1 MATYTDTEGRYTLT
15 LTVTQG
21 TQSIANNSSVVNWN
35 LKLVSNGGTL
45 YHWNNTCPWNVKLN
59 GTQVD
64 SGTYSY
70 DLRDG
75 GTQTI
80 FEKSGSTTITHDSD
94 GTKSISVYAYTDMD
108 NSAYVSP
115 LEITGETFTLTTIP
129 RTADLSLS
137 TTSLKITS
145 ASGTITAN
153 ITSKSTAIY
162 NKLTWSG
169 VLSGN
174 AQIGNATTSR
184 SFNVTDILN
193 AMPSSTSG
201 TLTVRVDSYNN
212 ANYSG
217 TPIGS
222 NTVSCAITID
232 TTQIKPSFTA
242 NGSIGVNS
250 SPISG
255 YAVAGYSKL
264 AVTGFSVTAGYGAT
278 ALTIT
283 STISTGSMA
292 DTRKTG
298 TSPMTSQSMVSNV
311 LPSSA
316 SNYSVKIYIL
326 VTDGRGA
333 SVQKE
338 YSWTT
343 VYGYTKPTA
352 SLRAYRVN
360 SASSTTEDGAG
371 GYVYIA
377 TLTSNVG
384 ASINGQNT
392 IQTATTS
399 QSGMSGAST
408 FAQGDHRTL
417 AITSS
422 ATLTYT
428 VTDKVGG
435 STTAQVIVGNAT
447 YPLILRDNK
456 SGVVGAGFGT
466 FPEAGKVQSALPIQA
481 GISSQSSLP
490 TAGYWIHDTRSVEL
504 TAATGDKQANF
515 FFLMTGGGNT
525 MPSSGWWSLL
535 HMRGWTGAY
544 SSWELAGPA
553 DNVDSRTIP
562 LYVRGSNKN
571 GDWGSW
577 RQIYDS
583 SNPPTSVTNATNA
596 TNVYTTDTNPT
607 SATWYRVAFHNNGGN
622 ANVGIRGQDGF
633 LYYTL
638 QGTASALG
646 ESLLRLGNN
655 TASGTAGNKRGRV
668 RLYAQNA
675 YYVDLL
681 ASNTPSASRT
691 QYLPDKNGT
700 LAIADST
707 LWTGTL
713 QGSKTQSITTMANYS
728 RIRVYALTWGVQ
740 HIFEIDLSDAGK
752 ALSGHGLTDSSYPF
766 QGGSTVVHR
775 DGAGT
780 TGGSLMY
787 YSVSCKVSSDK
798 KTLWVTSIGY
808 SSLGTSFNAFAAR
821 NSNSEYYVYRVDGIL

>member
-21 TQSIANNSSVVNWN
+21 TQSIANNSSAVNWN

-45 YHWNNTCPWNVKLN
+45 YHWNNTCPWNVKLD
-59 GTQVD
+59 GTQVG

-80 FEKSGSTTITHDSD
+80 FEKSGSTTIAHNSD

-115 LEITGETFTLTTIP
+115 LEITDETFTLDTIP

-137 TTSLKITS
+137 TTSLKITQ

-169 VLSGN
+169 VLSGSAN
-174 AQIGNATTSR
+174 MGNTTTSR
-184 SFNVTDILN
+184 SFNVTDILS
-193 AMPSSTSG
+193 AMPTSTSG

-264 AVTGFSVTAGYGAT
+264 AVTGFSVKAGYGAT

-298 TSPMTSQSMVSNV
+298 TSPMNSQSMVSNV

-352 SLRAYRVN
+352 TLRAYRVN
-360 SASSTTEDGAG
+360 SDSSTTEDGAG
-371 GYVYIA
+371 GHVYIA

-384 ASINGQNT
+384 SSINGQNA
-392 IQTATTS
+392 IKTATTS

-435 STTAQVIVGNAT
+435 TTTVQTIIGNAT

-456 SGVVGAGFGT
+456 SGTVGVGVGT
-466 FPEAGKVQSALPIQA
+466 FPNASEVDSALNVKIINKGRGYFLVDGA
-481 GISSQSSLP
+481 GNSYPAVYDNQSNLWIGTTQ
-490 TAGYWIHDTRSVEL
+490 TASKHHV
-504 TAATGDKQANF
+504 
-515 FFLMTGGGNT
+515 GGT
-525 MPSSGWWSLL
+525 YISSGWSSANSN
-535 HMRGWTGAY
+535 GNSSIYVSVPNQANNGANNY
-544 SSWELAGPA
+544 AVYH
-553 DNVDSRTIP
+553 DNYHPSA
-562 LYVRGSNKN
+562 
-571 GDWGSW
+571 
-577 RQIYDS
+577 
-583 SNPPTSVTNATNA
+583 TNATNA
-596 TNVYTTDTNPT
+596 TNVGVTDTNPT
-607 SATWYRVAFHNNGGN
+607 SGTWYYPTWVTATSGNLPERANNGL
-622 ANVGIRGQDGF
+622 R
-633 LYYTL
+633 YYAL
-638 QGTASALG
+638 EGTASAVGASILQ
-646 ESLLRLGNN
+646 LGNS
-655 TASGTAGNKRGRV
+655 TASGTAGNKNGRI
-668 RLYAQNA
+668 RLYSSSSS
-675 YYVDLL
+675 YVDLYMTATTAARTL
-681 ASNTPSASRT
+681 YFPSYGGTR
-691 QYLPDKNGT
+691 T
-700 LAIADST
+700 LAVHDTS
-707 LWTGTL
+707 LWAGTL
-713 QGSKTQSITTMANYS
+713 QGSKTQSIDMSAYN
-728 RIRVYALTWGVQ
+728 RVRVYALTWGVQ

-780 TGGSLMY
+780 SGGSVMY

-808 SSLGTSFNAFAAR
+808 SSLGTSFNAFTAR